1 VNKKKW
7 QEEIEA
13 RDKDIRQK
21 MDEQFGIH
29 NFINKEKEHANRWA
43 NQHQTDWLKDQD
55 PNAKGKLA
63 IAIEELKEYIS
74 NLRKR
79 GIDI

>member
-1 VNKKKW
+1 MEVPMNKKKW
-7 QEEIEA
+7 QEEIES

-43 NQHQTDWLKDQD
+43 NQHRWRNGGRHLSEALRIFLKKE
-55 PNAKGKLA
+55 AKNDK
-63 IAIEELKEYIS
+63 KT
-74 NLRKR
+74 
-79 GIDI
+79 

>member
-1 VNKKKW
+1 MEVPMDKKKW

-21 MDEQFGIH
+21 MDEQFGID

-43 NQHQTDWLKDQD
+43 NQHRWRNGGKHLSEALRIFLKKR
-55 PNAKGKLA
+55 AKNDK
-63 IAIEELKEYIS
+63 KT
-74 NLRKR
+74 
-79 GIDI
+79 